1 MHVNSCLSGRQFGVN
16 SWVDVDNAS
25 WSVTLSSASD
35 TSTPST
41 DASLLNGPSQD
52 WRTVTTS
59 IPHIRKWACCT
70 MLHCVKLCFTV
81 FHCVALC
88 CTVLHCVVLCQPSL
102 YGSRWWRPLQ
112 SKRCPDSA
120 LAQSFMLTGEGEW
133 SCDMCCDASACYW
146 STPVH
151 RKEGSLLDIS
161 LRPVSVWQHCQLGNQ
176 PNVRTPNHLL
186 RLPITKVTKSK
197 LLQFLL
203 RVVHTFHDCRSQN
216 YDCIT

>member
-1 MHVNSCLSGRQFGVN
+1 MSITPPDLWRCPVLLILLLQVLMPPCLMVPLKTEEQSQQVFYISESEHVV
-16 SWVDVDNAS
+16 
-25 WSVTLSSASD
+25 
-35 TSTPST
+35 
-41 DASLLNGPSQD
+41 
-52 WRTVTTS
+52 
-59 IPHIRKWACCT
+59 
-70 MLHCVKLCFTV
+70 
-81 FHCVALC
+81 LC
-88 CTVLHCVVLCQPSL
+88 CTVLNCVSLCFTVLHCVALCQPSL

-186 RLPITKVTKSK
+186 RLPITKVTRSK
-197 LLQFLL
+197 L
-203 RVVHTFHDCRSQN
+203 
-216 YDCIT
+216 